1 MSDVFDFIHV
11 TETNL
16 AAEENFI
23 DDNKVDEILVRS
35 KVEGSDDVNYEFI
48 ISWYDYSF
56 EEDYRVMEVE
66 IFSDALKAL
75 ADMDNF
81 FERLSELHEQNPS
94 PEKIK
99 ETLIN
104 AGFQDATNEI

>member
-1 MSDVFDFIHV
+1 MSEFDFIHV

-16 AAEENFI
+16 TAEENFI

-35 KVEGSDDVNYEFI
+35 KVEGTDDVNYEFV

-56 EEDYRVMEVE
+56 EDDYRVMEVE

-75 ADMDNF
+75 ADMNNF
-81 FERLSELHEQNPS
+81 FERLSKLHEQNPS

-104 AGFQDATNEI
+104 ARFQDATNEI